1 MTNKEMCSSQWGGI
15 RYLRLKLIYC
25 LCPILTFRYKMHY
38 RPLNLNRLQ
47 FFIDSGRL
55 NPNAPIT
62 MYHLWRSGVTGGRI
76 KDGVVLLG
84 GDGKQFSS
92 STFMKMMHFD
102 CSRINRIF
110 FRQVMPSSFLS
121 QESISISKNYNRY
134 VFDQGR
140 VVQSWVKIT
149 WGQSEI

>member
-1 MTNKEMCSSQWGGI
+1 M
-15 RYLRLKLIYC
+15 RLKLINY
-25 LCPILTFRYKMHY
+25 LSPILTFRYKMHY

-84 GDGKQFSS
+84 GVSS
-92 STFMKMMHFD
+92 SA
-102 CSRINRIF
+102 
-110 FRQVMPSSFLS
+110 PLLL
-121 QESISISKNYNRY
+121 
-134 VFDQGR
+134 
-140 VVQSWVKIT
+140 
-149 WGQSEI
+149 

>member
-1 MTNKEMCSSQWGGI
+1 MQQLVGGI

-84 GDGKQFSS
+84 GVSSSAPLLLWKWCILIAAGLIEFSS
-92 STFMKMMHFD
+92 DKWCLPISYLKNLFQSPRIIVGTFLTRAELFKAGL
-102 CSRINRIF
+102 R
-110 FRQVMPSSFLS
+110 
-121 QESISISKNYNRY
+121 
-134 VFDQGR
+134 
-140 VVQSWVKIT
+140 
-149 WGQSEI
+149 